1 MFCCPLKKN
10 YLHSLY
16 VITLIF
22 LYSCL
27 FFENEIGGEGE
38 RIVSLSREV
47 IRPNISGNHMKASN
61 LHRSASASSIGL
73 LEPLPGT
80 SFWCQTLCPYVK
92 KSPILEK
99 VDQGSSFYLTYFRS
113 QGVYFELS
121 FQILL

>member
-1 MFCCPLKKN
+1 MFVYNYHFFYIYIHSCP
-10 YLHSLY
+10 
-16 VITLIF
+16 
-22 LYSCL
+22 

-47 IRPNISGNHMKASN
+47 IRPNISGNHIKASN

-73 LEPLPGT
+73 LEPLLGT

-99 VDQGSSFYLTYFRS
+99 VDQGSSFYLNYFRS
-113 QGVYFELS
+113 QGLFFFFFLS
-121 FQILL
+121 VF